1 MHLRW
6 EEALQ
11 SARGDVEVEV
21 GSADDSALGGG
32 FSGAPSYS
40 TPAQRRPMSAQVYGS
55 GRSRIQSYM
64 TPQSLRLAH
73 SRFQKAGLSK
83 AEQRAHYA
91 QMMHAE
97 AMTKRGLKEIKA
109 RAAKA
114 TREVEETRHSTFK
127 PAILQK
133 SKRIVRSPEQKI
145 HQRAAKINAVRTEK
159 LKIAKVE
166 QMNRELSE
174 CTFTPSTGMG
184 KKSRE
189 MTEEM
194 SLGFLERVDAA
205 LFLKRLKQLE
215 AETRQAPK
223 TVAQRDVLGK
233 TVFDRLTKR
242 GEIIQEKMA
251 AQVGAMPTSGVPR
264 GAWEM
269 GLRGD
274 KPDAEQAPPK
284 LAQPHGAGYSVEEAL
299 YMDFLMREMKSEERE
314 QLLRKEREE
323 MSRSPKISATS
334 ARYAMNRAKRDIKR
348 ALEVELGAASAID
361 PEGVYR
367 VLQSLNLL
375 DREVNH
381 AETSGRHSVRKKK
394 QRATS
399 DKLWKCLASLADLG
413 ESENEVPLDLFVDFL
428 VTLEEKAVGVA
439 ASAVPETSSDLA
451 AGDLEISSEIMAQIM
466 KELLAFR
473 RVNRSNHAVSRE
485 AATPGNF
492 PRQDMVPMSPLSRT
506 PGGNVTFVRDD
517 LHKTNPYHK
526 SESVEEWVRKERLR
540 KIETEMSECTFS
552 PRINTSPRNKQVEIL
567 KKKIVQRAGTE
578 ALPILDL
585 PARGNSEGDE
595 ADQTCLVPPMGQ
607 RVPSPPSTGATP
619 VSRPSFT
626 PTPHKR
632 TKRGRSQNSEAEN
645 GMTPPALA
653 GTGPAPSRGAESVP
667 SHIKLCI
674 DVTMPGS
681 NCSKRIDIA
690 EGDDPTRLAEEFC
703 REHGLGEQAVQT
715 LRNSLQRKMVA
726 HSLT

>member
-6 EEALQ
+6 EKALE
-11 SARGDVEVEV
+11 SARCDVEVEV
-21 GSADDSALGGG
+21 GSVDDSALGGG
-32 FSGAPSYS
+32 FTGAPSYS
-40 TPAQRRPMSAQVYGS
+40 SPAQRRPMTAQVYGS
-55 GRSRIQSYM
+55 RRSRVQSYM

-109 RAAKA
+109 RVAKA

-174 CTFTPSTGMG
+174 CTFTPSTGLG
-184 KKSRE
+184 KKSRK
-189 MTEEM
+189 MNEEM
-194 SLGFLERVDAA
+194 SLSFLERVDSA

-223 TVAQRDVLGK
+223 TVAQRDVLGN

-242 GEIIQEKMA
+242 GKIIQEKRA

-274 KPDAEQAPPK
+274 KPNAEQASPK
-284 LAQPHGAGYSVEEAL
+284 LAQPHGTGYSVEEAL
-299 YMDFLMREMKSEERE
+299 YMDFLMREMKAEERE
-314 QLLRKEREE
+314 QLLRKERQD

-334 ARYAMNRAKRDIKR
+334 ARYAMNRAKRDIKS
-348 ALEVELGAASAID
+348 ALEVELGASSAVD

-367 VLQSLNLL
+367 VLQRLNLL
-375 DREVNH
+375 DRRVSP

-394 QRATS
+394 QKATS
-399 DKLWKCLASLADLG
+399 DKLWKCLASLADLD
-413 ESENEVPLDLFVDFL
+413 ESDTEVPLDLFVDFL

-439 ASAVPETSSDLA
+439 AGAAPETSGGLA
-451 AGDLEISSEIMAQIM
+451 AGDLELSSEIMAQIM

-473 RVNRSNHAVSRE
+473 RVNRSNHAASRE
-485 AATPGNF
+485 AASPGKS
-492 PRQDMVPMSPLSRT
+492 PRQDMVPKSPLPRT

-526 SESVEEWVRKERLR
+526 SESVEEWVCKERLR

-552 PRINTSPRNKQVEIL
+552 PRINKSPKKKQVETL

-585 PARGNSEGDE
+585 PAQGNSEDDE
-595 ADQTCLVPPMGQ
+595 AHQSRLVPATAQ
-607 RVPSPPSTGATP
+607 RASSPPSTGVTP

-632 TKRGRSQNSEAEN
+632 TKGGCSPSSTAGN
-645 GMTPPALA
+645 GMTPSALA
-653 GTGPAPSRGAESVP
+653 GTGPAPSLGAESVP
-667 SHIKLCI
+667 GHIKLCI

-703 REHGLGEQAVQT
+703 SEHGLGEQAVQT
-715 LRNSLQRKMVA
+715 LRNSLQSKMAA